1 MAIDIKVGDLASRAI
16 RQKVTPGGI
25 RRFASAQYTAVQ
37 SQDGGVIGFLVD
49 VGKRFFG
56 FLFTVITG
64 IVAWSLTT
72 LWQWIVS
79 TVSFLWNFDWNKS
92 DEALDAELTSAINAF
107 GSTLGGAVGNA
118 LGWIVAGA
126 IGGTIA
132 FCFNESLAVH
142 ILNDLGEEALEEI
155 SAQAVSVIRA
165 GSRILSKAFFNWAY
179 KKARAFVE
187 GRSGEIY
194 QTDAELDAQVASG
207 KITKEIADKNKK
219 GRDSLKKSRERK
231 PWSFA
236 MQWEKYVESIPNE
249 FLKNFVED
257 AFEEF
262 FDAFSEAGYVMT
274 SSADSWYANN
284 RQSQQA
290 QHQITNAGQ
299 IVQVQLDISQVK
311 GNTQS

>member
-37 SQDGGVIGFLVD
+37 SQNGGVIGFLVD

-72 LWQWIVS
+72 LWQWLVS

-92 DEALDAELTSAINAF
+92 DSALDAELTSAINAF

-118 LGWIVAGA
+118 LGWIVGGA
-126 IGGTIA
+126 LGGTIA
-132 FCFNESLAVH
+132 FCLNESLMIH
-142 ILNDLGEEALEEI
+142 ILNDVGEEALEEI
-155 SAQAVSVIRA
+155 SSQAVNVIRA

-179 KKARAFVE
+179 KKARAFVT
-187 GRSGEIY
+187 GRSDDIY
-194 QTDAELDAQVASG
+194 QSDAELDAQVAAG
-207 KITKEIADKNKK
+207 TLTKELADKNKK
-219 GRDSLKKSRERK
+219 GRDSLQKSRERK

-236 MQWEKYVESIPNE
+236 LQWENFVESIPNE
-249 FLKNFVED
+249 FLKNFIEE

-262 FDAFSEAGYVMT
+262 FDAFIEVGYVMT
-274 SSADSWYANN
+274 ASADAWYANN
-284 RQSQQA
+284 RQSQRAERTVTQ
-290 QHQITNAGQ
+290 AGQ
-299 IVQVQLDISQVK
+299 IVQVQLDRSQTT